1 MTKINLI
8 LFLSIVFAL
17 ILLIS
22 FFKTYRHK
30 KWLKKINSFASS
42 FLFKSKLKVN
52 PYMDTD
58 NWELHKLRLE
68 KFGRSQYKG
77 VIFFLSSEGRIY
89 YFSEDATKVYC

>member
-8 LFLSIVFAL
+8 LFLIIVFAL

-22 FFKTYRHK
+22 FFKNYRYQR
-30 KWLKKINSFASS
+30 WLKKINSFASS
-42 FLFKSKLKVN
+42 FLFKSKKKVN
-52 PYMDTD
+52 PYIDTD

-77 VIFFLSSEGRIY
+77 VTFFLSSEGRIY
-89 YFSEDATKVYC
+89 YLSEDATKVYC

>member
-1 MTKINLI
+1 
-8 LFLSIVFAL
+8 
-17 ILLIS
+17 
-22 FFKTYRHK
+22 
-30 KWLKKINSFASS
+30 
-42 FLFKSKLKVN
+42 
-52 PYMDTD
+52 MDTD